1 MDFLLPYIER
11 IEKAVRALD
20 LNKAPE
26 NLYQPY
32 EYMLQLGGKRIRPA
46 IVLMSGEAFGADLDS
61 LEPIALSV
69 EVFHNFSLV
78 HDDLM
83 DDAPLRRGKTTV
95 YKKWNPNIAILSGDV
110 MLVHA
115 YQLIE
120 KAPDK
125 HLAACLRLFNKTAIE
140 VCEGQQYDMDFESMA
155 QVNVADYIEMI
166 RLKTA
171 VLLGASMQMGALL
184 GDASLEQQKLLYSFG
199 ENLGLAFQL
208 QDDLLDAY
216 PESDAV
222 GKQIGGDILSN
233 KKTFLLL
240 TALADADKLQKDR
253 LNHYIFNGYN
263 GSADEKLR
271 EVLSV
276 FNSLEVK
283 AKTIEMV
290 RHYSDIAL
298 KALDTIDLPEAKK
311 EIFRALTSALMMRS
325 Y

>member
-1 MDFLLPYIER
+1 MEFLLPYIER
-11 IEKAVRALD
+11 IEKAIQQFNMPQSPA
-20 LNKAPE
+20 
-26 NLYQPY
+26 NLYEPFT
-32 EYMLQLGGKRIRPA
+32 YMMNLGGKRVRPA
-46 IVLMSGEAFGADLDS
+46 IVLMAAEAFNADLNTV
-61 LEPIALSV
+61 EPVALSV

-83 DDAPLRRGKTTV
+83 DDAPLRRGQTTV

-110 MLVHA
+110 MLVRA

-120 KAPDK
+120 QVPDAYLAP
-125 HLAACLRLFNKTAIE
+125 CLRLFNKTAIE
-140 VCEGQQYDMDFESMA
+140 VCEGQQFDMDFESMTEVS
-155 QVNVADYIEMI
+155 VNDYIEMI

-171 VLLGASMQMGALL
+171 VLLGASMQMGALM
-184 GDASLEQQKLLYSFG
+184 GNATLEQQKHLYAFG

-240 TALADADKLQKDR
+240 TALADANAAQNQQ
-253 LNHYIFNGYN
+253 LNHYIFNGYA
-263 GSADEKLR
+263 GSNDEKLR
-271 EVLSV
+271 EVLAV
-276 FNSLEVK
+276 FNAIGVK
-283 AKTIEMV
+283 EKTEKLV
-290 RHYSDIAL
+290 QYYSD
-298 KALDTIDLPEAKK
+298 KAIEELAAIDIPEEKK
-311 EIFRALTSALMMRS
+311 AIFKTLTSALMNRV